1 MSDNFMQRLVNEDY
15 DTLLEYAR
23 ISVKNLMPVLKI
35 VDPEHEGVLMLA
47 LLIRTALGAD
57 GTLTAL
63 ERKFV
68 CEAFSLSEDSF
79 KTILGM
85 DGDEALVD
93 KFADALPAEQHA
105 DVVMFITTIAACDK
119 TIARDE
125 VAFIQRV
132 LK

>member
-1 MSDNFMQRLVNEDY
+1 MSENFMQRLVNEDY

-23 ISVKNLMPVLKI
+23 ISVGKLMPVFKV
-35 VDPEHEGVLMLA
+35 VDPDHEGALMFVLLV
-47 LLIRTALGAD
+47 RTALGAD

-79 KTILGM
+79 KTILAM
-85 DGDEALVD
+85 DGNEALVD
-93 KFADALPAEQHA
+93 KFADALPSEQHA
-105 DVVMFITTIAACDK
+105 DVVMLITTIAACDK
-119 TIARDE
+119 TITRDE
-125 VAFIQRV
+125 AAFIERV